1 MQTNS
6 INQYHNTYKNNT
18 IYAKKSNV
26 LLSNVS
32 FKGNITRSP
41 IMTTTYDAAKK
52 LYTDYEKSLNEVSIK
67 DIKKSALNISTD
79 MQIPIKDVLYT
90 MQKLTQFA
98 NLRSVSKIGER
109 LQKDNIAT
117 IGDTK
122 GTMTLK
128 HRRTNSTIPSPIIK
142 NAIEND
148 IGLHRTLDYLLIKK
162 NISLLNPYK
171 NLNNAVFLDDMKVSQ
186 LEELKENDKL
196 AFEAYKKIPNAKYY
210 VISSWDK
217 GITFIDRTKN
227 LETETRKILKET
239 KETNKS
245 IDEVIDAP
253 LLDRIKKL
261 GLKPNIIGIEN
272 LPTITGI
279 YHQMA
284 PEKMYRS
291 EMFNLIDVNSD
302 IKLESNNDLKLAGKK
317 ETVRYLRK
325 NLKVYTPENLSSAI
339 KRMKPKIDEYV
350 KNRGKTEEDILFVLP
365 DDSKSHYLINYMY
378 AKINDIPNE
387 KFVNTSTLKHNK
399 TLAKD
404 KILILLDDCT
414 LTGNSISTIIDNDL
428 NSNIVNNSNSILF
441 AFVCGNKNAKF
452 KETNKKHRIILD
464 NIKGLNIKTSSD
476 EINTLVGKSYFGK
489 NKSFC
494 LSFPYM
500 GPDNNNELG
509 TSIALYHN
517 INYRTAKNAF
527 DLDEMGVK
535 GVTTKIEKIFK
546 ETDKLIGSEPNIT
559 DQKTT
564 IKFKTNK
571 NKLDRILGILGI
583 NHQS

>member
-6 INQYHNTYKNNT
+6 INQYHNTYKSNT
-18 IYAKKSNV
+18 IYTKKSNV

-261 GLKPNIIGIEN
+261 GLKPNIIEIEN

-302 IKLESNNDLKLAGKK
+302 IKLESNNDLKLA
-317 ETVRYLRK
+317 TVRYLRK

-378 AKINDIPNE
+378 AKINDIPN
-387 KFVNTSTLKHNK
+387 
-399 TLAKD
+399 
-404 KILILLDDCT
+404 
-414 LTGNSISTIIDNDL
+414 
-428 NSNIVNNSNSILF
+428 
-441 AFVCGNKNAKF
+441 
-452 KETNKKHRIILD
+452 
-464 NIKGLNIKTSSD
+464 
-476 EINTLVGKSYFGK
+476 
-489 NKSFC
+489 
-494 LSFPYM
+494 
-500 GPDNNNELG
+500 
-509 TSIALYHN
+509 
-517 INYRTAKNAF
+517 
-527 DLDEMGVK
+527 
-535 GVTTKIEKIFK
+535 
-546 ETDKLIGSEPNIT
+546 
-559 DQKTT
+559 
-564 IKFKTNK
+564 
-571 NKLDRILGILGI
+571 
-583 NHQS
+583 

>member
-1 MQTNS
+1 MKTNS

-18 IYAKKSNV
+18 IYTKKSNV

-122 GTMTLK
+122 GTITLK

-261 GLKPNIIGIEN
+261 GLKPNIIEIEN

-387 KFVNTSTLKHNK
+387 KFVNTSTLKYNK

-476 EINTLVGKSYFGK
+476 EMNTLVGKSSFGK

-546 ETDKLIGSEPNIT
+546 ETDKLVGSEPNIT
-559 DQKTT
+559 DKKTT

-583 NHQS
+583 NHQ

>member
-18 IYAKKSNV
+18 IYEKKSNV

-142 NAIEND
+142 NTIEND

-261 GLKPNIIGIEN
+261 GLKPNIIEIEN

-535 GVTTKIEKIFK
+535 GVTPKIEKIFK

-583 NHQS
+583 NHQ

>member
-142 NAIEND
+142 NTIEND

-196 AFEAYKKIPNAKYY
+196 AFEAYKRIPNAKYY

-261 GLKPNIIGIEN
+261 GLKPNIIEIEN
-272 LPTITGI
+272 LPTITSI

-387 KFVNTSTLKHNK
+387 KFVNTSTLKHNR

-441 AFVCGNKNAKF
+441 AFVCGNKHAQF

-476 EINTLVGKSYFGK
+476 EINTLVGKSSFCK

-535 GVTTKIEKIFK
+535 GVTPKIEKIFK

-583 NHQS
+583 NHQ

>member
-1 MQTNS
+1 MKTNS
-6 INQYHNTYKNNT
+6 INQYHNTYKSNT
-18 IYAKKSNV
+18 IYTKKSNI

-98 NLRSVSKIGER
+98 NLRSVAKIGER

-142 NAIEND
+142 NTIEND

-261 GLKPNIIGIEN
+261 GLKPNIIEIEN

-387 KFVNTSTLKHNK
+387 KFVNTSTLKHNR

-441 AFVCGNKNAKF
+441 AFVCGNKNARF

-476 EINTLVGKSYFGK
+476 EIITLVGKSSFGK

-546 ETDKLIGSEPNIT
+546 ETDKLVGSEPNIT
-559 DQKTT
+559 DKKTT

-583 NHQS
+583 NHQ